1 MFRKLLTPTP
11 FPSYRYKLF
20 MQTYIS
26 DRLPEA
32 QRGGVPSVFNL
43 VSSYVALNFNN
54 QTGNT
59 IGLQDG
65 HIDGKPLWPMVY
77 YSLRCGSIQSALKCL
92 QQTGYIIFFFSFSNS
107 FFISLYCFF
116 IVLVMM
122 I

>member
-1 MFRKLLTPTP
+1 
-11 FPSYRYKLF
+11 

-92 QQTGYIIFFFSFSNS
+92 QQTGYILRFDISYFNIFRINFNVL
-107 FFISLYCFF
+107 SLF
-116 IVLVMM
+116 
-122 I
+122 

>member
-1 MFRKLLTPTP
+1 MSFEFRNIANFDSIFHFISISTFLH
-11 FPSYRYKLF
+11 FDRRYKLF
-20 MQTYIS
+20 MQAYIS

-43 VSSYVALNFNN
+43 VGSFVALNFNS

-65 HIDGKPLWPMVY
+65 HIDGRPLWPMVY

-92 QQTGYIIFFFSFSNS
+92 QQAG
-107 FFISLYCFF
+107 
-116 IVLVMM
+116 
-122 I
+122 